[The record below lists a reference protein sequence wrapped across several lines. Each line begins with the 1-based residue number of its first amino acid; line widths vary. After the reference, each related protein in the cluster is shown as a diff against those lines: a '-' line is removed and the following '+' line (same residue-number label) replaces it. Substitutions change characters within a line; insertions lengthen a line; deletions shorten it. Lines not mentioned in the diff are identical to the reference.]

1 MVGGPPRST
10 RTDTLFPYTPR
21 FRSIVTGA
29 GWGVGRATA
38 RRFAGEGGQV
48 IVADQSEGADET
60 AAMIAQA
67 GGTARAIRI
76 DAGNEDDVA
85 RAVALA
91 CDTFGGLDVIYA
103 NAGISEIGRA
113 HV

>member
-1 MVGGPPRST
+1 MPSV
-10 RTDTLFPYTPR
+10 L
-21 FRSIVTGA
+21 
-29 GWGVGRATA
+29 
-38 RRFAGEGGQV
+38 
-48 IVADQSEGADET
+48 SEGAVET

-103 NAGISEIGRA
+103 NAGISGGIPGLFEGTPEMWAEILRVNLIGPFLAIKHAAPRIIERGKGAKIGRT